1 MLIVELIGKDYRGF
15 LEIRDRKRMEDW
27 RFVFVHELLITNRE
41 NMFFKNA
48 ACEK

>member
-27 RFVFVHELLITNRE
+27 RFVFARELLNRE
-41 NMFFKNA
+41 NMLFKNA